1 MQNNP
6 QLKQNE
12 YYVPF
17 RITPNIEEF
26 IGKIGIHGL
35 FAGIITSASL
45 AVSSQKQKMQVLLEL
60 LLHEE
65 NLQYHDDVRRNNPAP
80 NRQRPEN

>member
-1 MQNNP
+1 MQVNP
-6 QLKQNE
+6 QLQKNE

-35 FAGIITSASL
+35 FAGVMTSASL
-45 AVSSQKQKMQVLLEL
+45 AVCS
-60 LLHEE
+60 
-65 NLQYHDDVRRNNPAP
+65 
-80 NRQRPEN
+80 